1 MGSNRK
7 RPFGYKM
14 EFGEIVLHPAEAETV
29 RWIYDSYLAG
39 ASYNALVDKLRE
51 RGVPYD
57 GDKLWNKNMVARIL
71 EDQRYAGTED
81 FPAIIEREQFRA
93 VKDQRRQLACTR
105 VQTAAQKGLRQ
116 LCGVPPC
123 TVEERVLHLLN
134 YLIDTPSKIRLP
146 ETCAGASE
154 EEKRLRRELDELL
167 QTKPVDE
174 ETARRKALELA
185 SVKLERI
192 GSEEYETLRLC
203 MLFAKRERMTELDA
217 ELLQQTIKM
226 VAYEGDR
233 LVIRLKNNQWIG
245 EGELE

>member
-1 MGSNRK
+1 M
-7 RPFGYKM
+7 
-14 EFGEIVLHPAEAETV
+14 
-29 RWIYDSYLAG
+29 
-39 ASYNALVDKLRE
+39 
-51 RGVPYD
+51 
-57 GDKLWNKNMVARIL
+57 
-71 EDQRYAGTED
+71 
-81 FPAIIEREQFRA
+81 
-93 VKDQRRQLACTR
+93 
-105 VQTAAQKGLRQ
+105 
-116 LCGVPPC
+116 
-123 TVEERVLHLLN
+123 
-134 YLIDTPSKIRLP
+134 
-146 ETCAGASE
+146 
-154 EEKRLRRELDELL
+154 
-167 QTKPVDE
+167 DE

>member
-1 MGSNRK
+1 MANKRK
-7 RPFGYKM
+7 IPFGYRM
-14 EFGEIVLHPAEAETV
+14 ESGTLLPQTTEAETV
-29 RWIYDSYLAG
+29 RWIYASYLRG
-39 ASYNALVDKLRE
+39 NSLKGLTDKLCE
-51 RGVPYD
+51 QGVPYME
-57 GDKLWNKNMVARIL
+57 GKVWNKNMVARIL
-71 EDQRYAGTED
+71 EDQR
-81 FPAIIEREQFRA
+81 RQF
-93 VKDQRRQLACTR
+93 ACTR

>member
-1 MGSNRK
+1 M
-7 RPFGYKM
+7 
-14 EFGEIVLHPAEAETV
+14 
-29 RWIYDSYLAG
+29 
-39 ASYNALVDKLRE
+39 
-51 RGVPYD
+51 
-57 GDKLWNKNMVARIL
+57 WNKNMVARIL

-233 LVIRLKNNQWIG
+233 LMIRLKNNQWIG

>member
-1 MGSNRK
+1 MANKRK
-7 RPFGYKM
+7 IPFGYRM
-14 EFGEIVLHPAEAETV
+14 ESGTLLPQTTEAETV
-29 RWIYDSYLAG
+29 RWIYASYLRGNSLKGLA
-39 ASYNALVDKLRE
+39 DKLRE
-51 RGVPYD
+51 QGVPYME
-57 GDKLWNKNMVARIL
+57 GKVWNKNMVARIL

-81 FPAIIEREQFRA
+81 FPAIIEHEQFRA
-93 VKDQRRQLACTR
+93 VKDQRRQFACTR

-167 QTKPVDE
+167 QTKPVDD

-185 SVKLERI
+185 SVKIERI

-233 LVIRLKNNQWIG
+233 LMIRLKNNQWIG

>member
-1 MGSNRK
+1 MANKRK
-7 RPFGYKM
+7 IPFGYRM
-14 EFGEIVLHPAEAETV
+14 ESGTLLPQTTEAETV
-29 RWIYDSYLAG
+29 RWIYASYLGGNSLKGLA
-39 ASYNALVDKLRE
+39 DKLRE
-51 RGVPYD
+51 QGVPYME
-57 GDKLWNKNMVARIL
+57 GKVWNKNMVARIL

-81 FPAIIEREQFRA
+81 YPAIIECEQFRA
-93 VKDQRRQLACTR
+93 VTDQRRQFACTR

-146 ETCAGASE
+146 ETCARASE

-203 MLFAKRERMTELDA
+203 MLFAKRERMTELGA
-217 ELLQQTIKM
+217 EFLQQTIKM

-233 LVIRLKNNQWIG
+233 LMIRLKNNQWIG

>member
-1 MGSNRK
+1 MANKRK
-7 RPFGYKM
+7 IPFGYRM
-14 EFGEIVLHPAEAETV
+14 ESGTLLPQTTEAETV
-29 RWIYDSYLAG
+29 RWIYASYLRGNSLKGLA
-39 ASYNALVDKLRE
+39 DKLCE
-51 RGVPYD
+51 QGVPYME
-57 GDKLWNKNMVARIL
+57 GKVWNKNMVARIL

-146 ETCAGASE
+146 ETCAGTSE

>member
-1 MGSNRK
+1 MGNRK
-7 RPFGYKM
+7 LPFGYQM
-14 EFGEIVLHPAEAETV
+14 RMGEIVRNEPEANAVQDIFLQYT
-29 RWIYDSYLAG
+29 LG
-39 ASYNALVDKLRE
+39 ASLKEIAEQMSKT
-51 RGVPYD
+51 GPAYD
-57 GDKLWNKNMVARIL
+57 EGKSWNKNMVARIL